1 MPKKKGQVET
11 VYKVPMHPVVEGK
24 RSCIKSLIEKG
35 ELTKEGLLGCIS
47 LEPDMF
53 HELEVHGRRFKEVM

>member
-1 MPKKKGQVET
+1 MTNKKGHAET
-11 VYKVPMHPVVEGK
+11 VYKVPMRPVVEGK

-35 ELTKEGLLGCIS
+35 ELTQEGLLGCIS
-47 LEPDMF
+47 LEPDIF